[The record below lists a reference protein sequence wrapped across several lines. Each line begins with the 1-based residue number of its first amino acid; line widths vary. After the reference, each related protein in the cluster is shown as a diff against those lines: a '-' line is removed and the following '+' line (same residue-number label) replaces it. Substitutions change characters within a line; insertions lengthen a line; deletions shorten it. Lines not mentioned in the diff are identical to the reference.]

1 MNTSDVSMKP
11 ELTKALITAALFF
24 LPVLLPARPAGEGDQ
39 YWGTVHSLKGF
50 GASYEYPHK
59 SRGVNVVTAYFDLYG
74 IPSLKTSTPGFR
86 LSFLHN
92 LDLAQGSLRDG
103 DATWNLYA
111 GMGAMAGYLT
121 ENNLRNGLATGL
133 TGDFGIRFIFPS
145 SFAVSVYLQGDLAAH
160 LKMDDGLT
168 MTMYK
173 NGLYRAWMPML
184 GISYKFR

>member
-24 LPVLLPARPAGEGDQ
+24 LPIALPARPAGEGDS

-50 GASYEYPHK
+50 GASLEYPHK
-59 SRGVNVVTAYFDLYG
+59 SRGFNVITAYFDIYG

-86 LSFLHN
+86 VSFLHN
-92 LDLAQGSLRDG
+92 LDLVQGSLKDG
-103 DATWNLYA
+103 DATWSLYA

-133 TGDFGIRFIFPS
+133 TGDVGVRFLFPS
-145 SFAVSVYLQGDLAAH
+145 SFAVSLYFQGDLAVH
-160 LKMDDGLT
+160 LKMDQGLT
-168 MTMYK
+168 MTTYR
-173 NGLYRAWMPML
+173 NGLYRAWIPIL
-184 GISYKFR
+184 CISYNF